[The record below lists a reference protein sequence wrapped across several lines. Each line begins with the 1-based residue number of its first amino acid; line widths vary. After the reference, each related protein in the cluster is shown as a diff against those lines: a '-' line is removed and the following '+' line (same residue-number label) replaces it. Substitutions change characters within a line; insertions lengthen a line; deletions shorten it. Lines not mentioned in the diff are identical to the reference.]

1 VCAQYV
7 VVGEERFVHV
17 WNAVDSLQF
26 VCTIS
31 LHSTAGFPLAVSKT
45 CSLLATASTIHTALK
60 VYIVVVCNHLTP
72 INVLSDLNLCAH

>member
-1 VCAQYV
+1 MCAQYV

>member
-1 VCAQYV
+1 MEDLFCRPSTAPVVVYNGCAVCVVCGQYV

-60 VYIVVVCNHLTP
+60 V
-72 INVLSDLNLCAH
+72 